1 MKKCCVQTAERREL
15 LYLKF
20 GFRKYDLSDLTI
32 NLFLN
37 NKKEILACFRLN
49 LNKNLIN
56 LKKPQINPKT
66 TD

>member
-1 MKKCCVQTAERREL
+1 
-15 LYLKF
+15 LKF
-20 GFRKYDLSDLTI
+20 GFRIYDLSDLTI

-56 LKKPQINPKT
+56 FKKPQINPKT
-66 TD
+66 MD